1 MSFLRVPNYHVSS
14 LRVNC
19 TNYQI
24 PEKEPITR
32 PRRIVVERTFDLQRR
47 RCMARPSRTMIAC
60 SDVVSMAAIVL
71 IKDANYAGSGRGFFR
86 GGISPTFT
94 RLCTRS

>member
-19 TNYQI
+19 TNIFKLYHYQI

-32 PRRIVVERTFDLQRR
+32 PRRIVVERTLDLQPLNGVTRH
-47 RCMARPSRTMIAC
+47 A
-60 SDVVSMAAIVL
+60 V
-71 IKDANYAGSGRGFFR
+71 GRGDW
-86 GGISPTFT
+86 PQ
-94 RLCTRS
+94 L